1 MKTTVVDYLVKKLEF
16 LGINHIFGLPGDYN
30 FNILDA
36 IIKSKNVE
44 WINSTNELNA
54 GYCAD
59 GYARMKGYGALVTTY
74 GVGELSAINAIAGS
88 YAESVPVIHIAGVP
102 KTSFIKNKSIVHH
115 NYFEADYFSYENMY
129 KFAAK
134 TTAYLNEKN
143 AKDEI
148 DRIIDVMVN
157 EKLPVYVAIPVD
169 VCNLEIDD
177 FGFDKIIINKSDE
190 INLSL
195 VCKKIKEFFINSKN
209 PIIFADYLVKRFNLQ
224 KELETII
231 KNTNTSVASFLMGKG
246 SINEQNP
253 NYLGVYMGNVS
264 NKNLL
269 DAIDDS
275 DLIITLGF
283 LNADLNTFGFSTFKE
298 KTPDILIEKNR
309 TIIKGQVFD
318 NVLIQDVVKY
328 MAANLKETK
337 TPLYTNNFGI
347 KSSPGGKIKIEYLLD
362 KIQNFLDENDVF
374 VMETGLMSLSG
385 AFLHLK
391 KGMEYISQ
399 TLWGSIGWATPAAF
413 GVNMGTNNNVIL
425 FTGDGAHQLTVQELA
440 NFFEHDLK
448 PVIFLLN
455 NKGYTVERVL
465 SKDPEDKFNDITN
478 WNYSKI
484 LEAFSNGK
492 KYFYAKAK
500 TFEELNDILLQL
512 KECKGKILSYIEIEA
527 DKFDYTKEGKIL
539 TENMKKYS
547 SSLD

>member
-1 MKTTVVDYLVKKLEF
+1 
-16 LGINHIFGLPGDYN
+16 
-30 FNILDA
+30 
-36 IIKSKNVE
+36 
-44 WINSTNELNA
+44 
-54 GYCAD
+54 
-59 GYARMKGYGALVTTY
+59 
-74 GVGELSAINAIAGS
+74 
-88 YAESVPVIHIAGVP
+88 
-102 KTSFIKNKSIVHH
+102 
-115 NYFEADYFSYENMY
+115 
-129 KFAAK
+129 
-134 TTAYLNEKN
+134 
-143 AKDEI
+143 
-148 DRIIDVMVN
+148 
-157 EKLPVYVAIPVD
+157 VAIPVD

-177 FGFDKIIINKSDE
+177 FGFDKIMINKSDE

-195 VCKKIKEFFINSKN
+195 VCKKIKEFFINSNN

-231 KNTNTSVASFLMGKG
+231 KNTNTYVASFLMGKG
-246 SINEQNP
+246 SINEQKP

-309 TIIKGQVFD
+309 TIIKGQVFN

-391 KGMEYISQ
+391 K
-399 TLWGSIGWATPAAF
+399 
-413 GVNMGTNNNVIL
+413 
-425 FTGDGAHQLTVQELA
+425 
-440 NFFEHDLK
+440 
-448 PVIFLLN
+448 
-455 NKGYTVERVL
+455 
-465 SKDPEDKFNDITN
+465 
-478 WNYSKI
+478 
-484 LEAFSNGK
+484 
-492 KYFYAKAK
+492 
-500 TFEELNDILLQL
+500 
-512 KECKGKILSYIEIEA
+512 
-527 DKFDYTKEGKIL
+527 
-539 TENMKKYS
+539 
-547 SSLD
+547 